1 MLSAITDANSET
13 LFISFVPQMFDS
25 LESLSLRQA

>member
-13 LFISFVPQMFDS
+13 LFIA
-25 LESLSLRQA
+25 LSPKCSIRLNLFR